1 MDWLRR
7 FMYGRYGVDRL
18 AIALLVLNIL
28 LDIIAGL
35 LAFRPLRFVA
45 LAILAIAVYRIFS
58 RNISARYAENQK
70 FLAYYNPAAAWVRTK
85 WSMLQSMRTHKF
97 FRCPA
102 CSQKLRVPRGKGR
115 ISVTCTKCRT
125 TFIGKS

>member
-7 FMYGRYGVDRL
+7 LMYGRYGVDKL
-18 AIALLVLNIL
+18 NIALLILNIL
-28 LDIIAGL
+28 MDVIAGL
-35 LAFRPLRFVA
+35 LEFRPLRLVALLFVA
-45 LAILAIAVYRIFS
+45 LAIYRMLS

-70 FLAYYNPAAAWVRTK
+70 FLAYYNPAAAWVKAK
-85 WSMLQSMRTHKF
+85 WSMLKGMRTHKF

>member
-45 LAILAIAVYRIFS
+45 LAILVIAVYRIFS